1 MLCQDIVYSV
11 QLFFVLIPEEFYMK
25 KFMTVFRSVF
35 MAAVLVFGCCGCEI
49 IEEALE
55 AGKLD
60 TDNPNSD
67 DYRPRFVVGIFSIVK
82 YPRATELERPV
93 QDLDGREIYINGNQ
107 NFSSKN
113 LRDAKVVVR
122 PGNPE
127 LCDLK
132 FKLDR
137 RGIVQWQLLA
147 GRYRDEQ
154 VAFVVDGRLLARFVP
169 EMPDDDNENWVFLR
183 VGIDHYHAKN
193 IVRHAKKNYIFYN
206 PDSSNF
212 FKYF

>member
-82 YPRATELERPV
+82 YLLL
-93 QDLDGREIYINGNQ
+93 DLWLQSVARKQGRIT
-107 NFSSKN
+107 
-113 LRDAKVVVR
+113 
-122 PGNPE
+122 
-127 LCDLK
+127 
-132 FKLDR
+132 
-137 RGIVQWQLLA
+137 LA
-147 GRYRDEQ
+147 
-154 VAFVVDGRLLARFVP
+154 
-169 EMPDDDNENWVFLR
+169 
-183 VGIDHYHAKN
+183 
-193 IVRHAKKNYIFYN
+193 NY
-206 PDSSNF
+206 
-212 FKYF
+212 KY

>member
-1 MLCQDIVYSV
+1 
-11 QLFFVLIPEEFYMK
+11 MK
-25 KFMTVFRSVF
+25 KFMTVFRSVL

-132 FKLDR
+132 FKIDR

-147 GRYRDEQ
+147 GRYQDEQ

-169 EMPDDDNENWVFLR
+169 EMPDEESENWVFLR
-183 VGIDHYHAKN
+183 VGIDHYHARN
-193 IVRHAKKNYIFYN
+193 IVKYAKKNYIFYN

>member
-1 MLCQDIVYSV
+1 MKNILNRWSRLLVA
-11 QLFFVLIPEEFYMK
+11 LALI
-25 KFMTVFRSVF
+25 
-35 MAAVLVFGCCGCEI
+35 FGCCGCELL
-49 IEEALE
+49 EEAMNGE
-55 AGKLD
+55 NGWD

-67 DYRPRFVVGIFSIVK
+67 DYRPRFVVGVFSIVR
-82 YPRATELERPV
+82 YPRATDLERPI

-113 LRDAKVVVR
+113 LRDAKIVVR

-137 RGIVQWQLLA
+137 RGVIQWQILA
-147 GRYRDEQ
+147 GRHRNEQ
-154 VAFVVDGRLLARFVP
+154 VAFVVDGKLLARFIP
-169 EMPDDDNENWVFLR
+169 EISEEENDVWVFLR
-183 VGIDHYHAKN
+183 VGIDHFHAKN
-193 IVRHAKKNYIFYN
+193 IVKYAKKNYVFYN

-212 FKYF
+212 FKFF